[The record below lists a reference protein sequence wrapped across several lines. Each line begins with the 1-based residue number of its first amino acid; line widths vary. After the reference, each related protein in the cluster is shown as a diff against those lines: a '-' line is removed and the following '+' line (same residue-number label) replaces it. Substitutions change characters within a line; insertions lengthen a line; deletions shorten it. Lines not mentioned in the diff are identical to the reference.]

1 MLTEHLASP
10 RLVAHT
16 AHPFSVLLV
25 DDDDRYA
32 EFVREVFEQMPG
44 PQVSLHHVRRLRDAF
59 DALASTR
66 PSVLLL
72 DVSLP
77 DGNGVQ
83 WLLENRDRLK
93 VAVIVLTGDPS
104 YALHADIA
112 AAAQDFIVKFEV
124 QPEHLV
130 RAVRYAADRERV
142 RQDLVRS
149 REYFQSLIEQAR
161 DLITVLTEDGRI
173 VYESPASAQ
182 ILGRSPDAAMGSSL
196 FDIVVEADVARLK
209 EMLAS
214 VFAGNQATPGGEFQV
229 YHADGSVR
237 ILDIVA
243 SRVPADGE
251 VPRAVL
257 NSRDVTERRL
267 AEETLRARD
276 EQLRQAMKMEAI
288 GRLAGGI
295 AHDFSNVLTVID
307 GACEKLQ
314 DQIAA
319 SQLVSA
325 AEVDTILNNSRR
337 AASLTRQL
345 LAFSRQQTLSPQALD
360 MGQLIGRAGRLLKQL
375 IGEHIALSVDIAP
388 EVPAVEADPVQI
400 EQVLMNLAINARD
413 AMPSGGSLQLALSKT
428 AVDAAFAARHPPMPP
443 GLYVVLTV
451 SDTGCGM
458 SELTKARAFEPFYT
472 TKGLQG
478 TGLGLSTVYG
488 IVKQSG
494 GYIWLSS
501 EPDQG
506 TTFSIFMPPTSA
518 VPVVQEPPTVVTNR
532 IATTGTILLTEDDE
546 DVRVMLAAFLSG
558 GGHTVIEA
566 HDPDD
571 AVAKAAA
578 YDGPID
584 LLLTD
589 VVMPGGSGRELANR
603 VTAMRRDLTVLYMS
617 GYPEYGGSSG
627 SVLEPGVPFLAKP
640 FTRATLLSTIDDLL
654 RQHVRR

>member
-1 MLTEHLASP
+1 MLTEHIATAPLAARS
-10 RLVAHT
+10 AHR
-16 AHPFSVLLV
+16 FSVLLV

-32 EFVREVFEQMPG
+32 EFVSEVFEQLPG
-44 PQVSLHHVRRLRDAF
+44 SPVELQHVRRLRDVF
-59 DALASTR
+59 PALESGR
-66 PSVLLL
+66 VSVILL
-72 DVSLP
+72 DVNLP
-77 DGNGVQ
+77 DGNGVD
-83 WLLENRDRLK
+83 WLLDHRSHLK
-93 VAVIVLTGDPS
+93 PAVIVLTGDPE
-104 YALHADIA
+104 YVLHEDIA

-161 DLITVLTEDGRI
+161 DLITVVSEGGSI
-173 VYESPASAQ
+173 VYQSPA
-182 ILGRSPDAAMGSSL
+182 IKRMLGRCPESSTGRSI
-196 FDIVVEADVARLK
+196 FEHVIEQDVPRLR

-214 VFAGNQATPGGEFQV
+214 VFAGNTSTPGGEFQMR
-229 YHADGSVR
+229 HADGSWRV
-237 ILDIVA
+237 LDIVA
-243 SRVPADGE
+243 SRVASEDGT
-251 VPRAVL
+251 PRAVL
-257 NSRDVTERRL
+257 NSRDVTERRQT
-267 AEETLRARD
+267 EEALRARD

-307 GACEKLQ
+307 GACERLQ
-314 DQIAA
+314 DQIA
-319 SQLVSA
+319 SGEPVSS
-325 AEVDTILNNSRR
+325 AEVNTISNNSRR

-345 LAFSRQQTLSPQALD
+345 LAFSRKQTLSPQPLD
-360 MGQLIGRAGRLLKQL
+360 MGQLLGRAGRLLKQL

-388 EVPAVEADPVQI
+388 DVPAVEADPVQI

-413 AMPSGGSLQLALSKT
+413 AMPNGGSLQLSLAPKD
-428 AVDAAFAARHPPMPP
+428 VDEAFAKLFPPMPP
-443 GLYVVLTV
+443 GRYVVLSV

-458 SELTKARAFEPFYT
+458 SDLTKARAFEPFYT

-501 EPDQG
+501 EPGQG
-506 TTFSIFMPPTSA
+506 TTFTIFMPPTDA
-518 VPVVQEPPTVVTNR
+518 APVAQEVVAAPAPR
-532 IATTGTILLTEDDE
+532 PVMRGTILLTEDDD
-546 DVRVMLAAFLSG
+546 DVRVMLAAFLNG

-566 HDPDD
+566 HGPDD
-571 AVAKAAA
+571 AVAKASAFA
-578 YDGPID
+578 GHID

-589 VVMPGGSGRELANR
+589 VVMPGGSGRELADR
-603 VTAMRRDLTVLYMS
+603 ITAIRPGLKVLYMS

-640 FTRATLLSTIDDLL
+640 FTRAALLSTIEDLL
-654 RQHVRR
+654 REPRH

>member
-1 MLTEHLASP
+1 MLTEHLAPLPLAARSP
-10 RLVAHT
+10 HRFA
-16 AHPFSVLLV
+16 VLLV

-32 EFVREVFEQMPG
+32 RFVREIFERMPG
-44 PQVSLHHVRRLRDAF
+44 SEAELHHVRRLGDVF
-59 DALASTR
+59 PALESNR
-66 PSVLLL
+66 FSVILL
-72 DVSLP
+72 DVTLP
-77 DGNGVQ
+77 DGDGVE
-83 WLLENRDRLK
+83 WLLENRSRLK
-93 VAVIVLTGDPS
+93 AAVIVLTGDPE
-104 YALHADIA
+104 YVLHADIA
-112 AAAQDFIVKFEV
+112 SVAQDFIVKFEV

-161 DLITVLTEDGRI
+161 DLITVVTEDGCI
-173 VYESPASAQ
+173 VYQSPAIARV
-182 ILGRSPDAAMGSSL
+182 LGRSPESSIGHAL
-196 FDIVVEADVARLK
+196 YEIVIEPDVARLR
-209 EMLAS
+209 EMLES
-214 VFAGNQATPGGEFQV
+214 VFAGNTAPPGGEFQV
-229 YHADGSVR
+229 RHADGTAR

-243 SRVPADGE
+243 SRVPSEGMTR
-251 VPRAVL
+251 RAVL
-257 NSRDVTERRL
+257 NSRDVTERRQ
-267 AEETLRARD
+267 AEEALRARD

-314 DQIAA
+314 DEIAA
-319 SQLVSA
+319 GEAVSSG
-325 AEVDTILNNSRR
+325 EVDTILSNSRR

-345 LAFSRQQTLSPQALD
+345 LAFSRQQTLSPQPLD

-388 EVPAVEADPVQI
+388 ELPAVEADPVQI

-413 AMPSGGSLQLALSKT
+413 AMAGGGSLQLTLAK
-428 AVDAAFAARHPPMPP
+428 AIVDDAFAERHPPMPP
-443 GLYVVLTV
+443 GSYVLLTV

-501 EPDQG
+501 IPGEG
-506 TTFSIFMPPTSA
+506 TTFRIFMPPTDAAPVSQDMPQPAAA
-518 VPVVQEPPTVVTNR
+518 VRPGVL
-532 IATTGTILLTEDDE
+532 GTILLTEDDH
-546 DVRVMLAAFLSG
+546 DVRVMLAAFLNG
-558 GGHTVIEA
+558 AGHTVIEA
-566 HDPDD
+566 HGPDD

-578 YDGPID
+578 FEGHID

-589 VVMPGGSGRELANR
+589 VVMPGGSGRELADR
-603 VTAMRRDLTVLYMS
+603 LTAVRPEVQLLYMS

-640 FTRATLLSTIDDLL
+640 FTRATLLSTIDNLL
-654 RQHVRR
+654 RA